1 MRIKENGYVGIGTT
15 NPSQK
20 LEVIGK
26 IHAESAR
33 IGALGENQ
41 NYASFS
47 HKDNTGNNDYALIQ
61 TNDGSTKVNA
71 KTGQTIDL
79 CIENISKMTVDLNG
93 KVGIGT
99 DAPTKN
105 LEVAG
110 DIKFTGDLYDAA
122 GLFSGSRWTES
133 NGNIFRSSGNV
144 GIGTSS
150 TDPDANLQL
159 NRNGGAVFNLQDGN
173 KFWHINGPRNHSGGA
188 NDRLAI
194 FYNNNGT
201 YTGELFTISST
212 GSVGVGTNNP
222 SEKLD
227 VSGNIK
233 ASGSIEGN
241 SVKVTA
247 LNTTSNHN
255 KVLMINSSGE
265 IDICNNV
272 SSSSSSGGGGNAAEH
287 GQVEQ
292 IIKSIIM
299 RQCWYWNK

>member
-1 MRIKENGYVGIGTT
+1 MAITNGGNVGIGNTA
-15 NPSQK
+15 PSEK
-20 LEVIGK
+20 LEVNGK
-26 IHAESAR
+26 VHAETAR
-33 IGALGENQ
+33 IGAAAQNT

-47 HKDNTGNNDYALIQ
+47 HKDNKGNNDYALIQ

-79 CIENISKMTVDLNG
+79 CIENNSKMTVDSNG

-99 DAPTKN
+99 TAPTKN

-122 GLFSGSRWTES
+122 GLFSGSRWSES

-150 TDPDANLQL
+150 TDSAANLQL
-159 NRNGGAVFNLQDGN
+159 NRTGGAVFNLQDGN
-173 KFWHINGPRNHSGGA
+173 KFWHINGPRTGSGGA

-194 FYNNNGT
+194 FYNNGT
-201 YTGELFTISST
+201 YTGELFTISSI
-212 GSVGVGTNNP
+212 GSLGVGTNNP

-227 VSGNIK
+227 VTGNIK

-241 SVKVTA
+241 S
-247 LNTTSNHN
+247 
-255 KVLMINSSGE
+255 
-265 IDICNNV
+265 
-272 SSSSSSGGGGNAAEH
+272 
-287 GQVEQ
+287 
-292 IIKSIIM
+292 IKISIT
-299 RQCWYWNK
+299 